1 MNLLPTEAL
10 PFHLILPLLSS
21 VVYVAGALALKRAAD
36 LGADVWRTTKVC
48 NFTAALVFAPLVF
61 LGGTIPSWQLVWQPA
76 VVALLFI
83 AGQILNLLALNL
95 GDVSVATPVLGVKV
109 LLVALL
115 TAVLLG
121 QPLGPA
127 LWTAALL
134 SSVAVALLNASGRH
148 PHHRLGIT
156 VVLAVSAAITY
167 ALFDVLVQ
175 KWSPEWGVGR
185 FLPIMI
191 AFVAFFTLFTLGIR
205 PSGKAKAS
213 DPVALAAQRRWLAG
227 GALGLALQSILF
239 VVAIA
244 VYGQATVANILYS
257 SRGLWSV
264 VAVWLVGAW
273 FHNRE
278 RHLGRRVL
286 AWRFVGAGL
295 LMAAIVIVLTR
306 PSPH

>member
-1 MNLLPTEAL
+1 MNLLPTEGL

-36 LGADVWRTTKVC
+36 LGADVWRTARVC

-61 LGGTIPSWQLVWQPA
+61 LGGTIPSWQLAWQPA

-121 QPLGPA
+121 QQMGPA

-156 VVLAVSAAITY
+156 IVLAVSAAISY

-175 KWSPEWGVGR
+175 KWSSEWGVGR

-191 AFVAFFTLFTLGIR
+191 AFVALFTLGIR
-205 PSGKAKAS
+205 PSRNPKTR

-286 AWRFVGAGL
+286 AWRFVGAAL
-295 LMAAIVIVLTR
+295 LMSAIVIVLTK
-306 PSPH
+306 PS